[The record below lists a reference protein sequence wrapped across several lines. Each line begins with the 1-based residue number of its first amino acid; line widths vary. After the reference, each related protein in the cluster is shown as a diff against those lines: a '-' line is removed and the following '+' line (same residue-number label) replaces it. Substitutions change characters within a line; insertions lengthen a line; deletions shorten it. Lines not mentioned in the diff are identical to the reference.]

1 MTYRAKIIKAIIII
15 CLSTIICALLIYMG
29 IKLFEITDSIFYK
42 TLEVITMLLIA
53 FICCVIVDFQYY
65 NIKWNKKRI
74 ENDKKNLI
82 K

>member
-1 MTYRAKIIKAIIII
+1 MTYRSKIIKAIIII

-42 TLEVITMLLIA
+42 TLEVITMILIA
-53 FICCVIVDFQYY
+53 FAYWVIVDFQYY
-65 NIKWNKKRI
+65 NIKWNIKRI